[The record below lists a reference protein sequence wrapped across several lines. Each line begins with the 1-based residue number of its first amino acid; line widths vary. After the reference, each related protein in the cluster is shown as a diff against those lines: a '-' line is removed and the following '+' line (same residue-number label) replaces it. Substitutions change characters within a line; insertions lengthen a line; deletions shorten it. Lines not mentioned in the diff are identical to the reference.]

1 VTSVTTERKDK
12 TRLFTY
18 ALLRII
24 EVRLTSLLFI
34 IVNVVPP
41 AVNKMLTETD
51 EEPRKYLIPLTAH
64 LSRNKRLA
72 SFCYVYIRYSEA

>member
-1 VTSVTTERKDK
+1 MASVTTERKDK

-24 EVRLTSLLFI
+24 EVRLTFLHFI

-41 AVNKMLTETD
+41 TVNKMLSETQRRTKKIFNT
-51 EEPRKYLIPLTAH
+51 P
-64 LSRNKRLA
+64 
-72 SFCYVYIRYSEA
+72 YSAPFKE